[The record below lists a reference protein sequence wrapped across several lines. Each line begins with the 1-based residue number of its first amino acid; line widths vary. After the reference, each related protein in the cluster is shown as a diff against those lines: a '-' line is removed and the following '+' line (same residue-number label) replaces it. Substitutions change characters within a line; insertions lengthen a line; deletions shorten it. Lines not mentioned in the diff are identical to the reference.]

1 MIKLKRFTASNSE
14 HVQLARDETHCIFS
28 DPKTASMFKGKLRE
42 VFFQSWPDY
51 IIEVEIQ
58 EGSVI
63 KTKNIDALGIYFTPV
78 EVEYNEE

>member
-14 HVQLARDETHCIFS
+14 HVQLARDETDCIFS

-42 VFFQSWPDY
+42 VFFQSYPDY
-51 IIEVEIQ
+51 IIEVDTQ
-58 EGSVI
+58 EGSAI

-78 EVEYNEE
+78 KIEYNDD